1 MKLKFFSPPMPYDA
15 PPMLVL
21 FMLCIGQANGGL
33 KVNKGAFL
41 LVGDKLSRF
50 GGLSSFLAFRL
61 VGLVPLLGVLSPL
74 FLFLGLSLFWGVLSR
89 PILDGLFIFRIFRIP
104 RLVFCSFVWL
114 LGLVCRRILECIL
127 GFRRFCS
134 ILFYVTPP
142 CSPFC
147 FVLLVV
153 RVAGLV
159 VFFPFVGRYKKI
171 LFPGRS

>member
-1 MKLKFFSPPMPYDA
+1 MMPHRCLSYS
-15 PPMLVL
+15 
-21 FMLCIGQANGGL
+21 FCIGQANGGL

-61 VGLVPLLGVLSPL
+61 VGFVPLLGVLSPL
-74 FLFLGLSLFWGVLSR
+74 FLFLGLSFFWGVLSR
-89 PILDGLFIFRIFRIP
+89 PMLDGLFIFRIFRIP

-114 LGLVCRRILECIL
+114 LGLVCRRILVCIL
-127 GFRRFCS
+127 GFLRFCS

-142 CSPFC
+142 WSLFC
-147 FVLLVV
+147 FVSLVL

-159 VFFPFVGRYKKI
+159 VSFPFVGRYKKI